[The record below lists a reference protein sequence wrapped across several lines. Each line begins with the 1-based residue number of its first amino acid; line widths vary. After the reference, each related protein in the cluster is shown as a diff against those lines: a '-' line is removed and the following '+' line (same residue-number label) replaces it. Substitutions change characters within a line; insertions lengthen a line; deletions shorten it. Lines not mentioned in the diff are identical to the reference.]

1 MNMKWHVLKEKKPPE
16 RKITLVCGPL
26 GMDLGVF
33 LSGHWY
39 FKNGDEWSADT
50 LEHWCF
56 YTPSHWA
63 EIDAPQWINLGEIS
77 NSYQTDEALELAE
90 DADFEFLIGEMET
103 LVANLKN

>member
-1 MNMKWHVLKEKKPPE
+1 MNMRWHPFSEKKPSE
-16 RKITLVCGPL
+16 RKITLVYGPL

-63 EIDAPQWINLGEIS
+63 EIDSPQEINLGEIS
-77 NSYQTDEALELAE
+77 DCYQTDEALELAE

-103 LVANLKN
+103 LVVNLKN

>member
-1 MNMKWHVLKEKKPPE
+1 MNMRWYSFSEKKPSE
-16 RKITLVCGPL
+16 RKITLVYGPL

-63 EIDAPQWINLGEIS
+63 EIDSPQEINLGEIS
-77 NSYQTDEALELAE
+77 DGYQTDEALELAE

-103 LVANLKN
+103 LVVNLKN